1 MDGIT
6 KADPLHIQAYQVLK
20 NLILKREYGP
30 GERMVEARLAERLGI
45 SRGPVREAF
54 RMLIQDGLLVQGEG
68 SVYVY
73 RPTVSDI
80 IEVFQCRESL
90 EGLASRLAADFLTE
104 EDYIELTDTIK
115 KMREAIQDNKPD
127 EASVWDQAFHDIII
141 RASGNKQLSDLL
153 TTIKEKAIYMR
164 SVILENRC
172 EIFVNAAYDHESIL
186 HSLKR
191 KDGEAAEQEMK
202 THIRRNVDLFLNFV
216 HENG

>member
-1 MDGIT
+1 MDSIT
-6 KADPLHIQAYQVLK
+6 KAEPLHIQAYQVIK
-20 NLILKREYGP
+20 SLILRREYGP

-90 EGLASRLAADFLTE
+90 EGLSARLAAAFLTA
-104 EDYIELTDTIK
+104 EDRRELTNTIE
-115 KMREAIQDNKPD
+115 KMRAAIESNRPD
-127 EASVWDQAFHDIII
+127 EASVWDQAFHDIIT
-141 RASGNKQLSDLL
+141 RASGNRQLIDLL
-153 TTIKEKAIYMR
+153 TGIKEKAIYMR

-172 EIFVNAAYDHESIL
+172 DLFVTAISDHERIA
-186 HSLKR
+186 HSL
-191 KDGEAAEQEMK
+191 EMK
-202 THIRRNVDLFLNFV
+202 NSEEAEREMQAHIRRTIKRFLELVN
-216 HENG
+216 ENA